1 MIRPRRMADRPA
13 TRQGPRAPR
22 SLSNDPGANRIRW
35 IGAIVLAVVA
45 YWTYSHQRPGFTRR
59 AEAAAKAAGATEVR
73 FDPARQ
79 RHGKTVVCGV
89 ADGKLVLYREPQGL
103 AKDDGSLAFITLFRD
118 GCG

>member
-1 MIRPRRMADRPA
+1 MIGPRRMADRS
-13 TRQGPRAPR
+13 GPRAPK

-35 IGAIVLAVVA
+35 IGAIVLAVLG
-45 YWTYSHQRPGFTRR
+45 YWTWSHQKPGFTQR
-59 AEAAAKAAGATEVR
+59 AEAAAKAAGATEIH

-79 RHGKTVVCGV
+79 RRGKTVVCGV